1 MARTAINY
9 QQVLRAGLTEALAAA
24 NADGHKFSNDGRIIL
39 HVVNGGASPITVTI
53 QTPGTVDDLAVS
65 DRTVTISDESEKF
78 IGPFPPG
85 IYNQSDGMVYVDFSS
100 VTSVTVS
107 ALRV

>member
-1 MARTAINY
+1 MARTAISY
-9 QQVLRAGLTEALAAA
+9 QQVARTGLAEALAAA

-39 HVVNGGASPITVTI
+39 HVVNGDVSPITVTI

-65 DRTVTISDESEKF
+65 DRTVTISDESDKF

-85 IYNQSDGMVYVDFSS
+85 IYNQSDGMVYVDFSA
-100 VTSVTVS
+100 VTNVTVS

>member
-1 MARTAINY
+1 MARTSISY
-9 QQVLRAGLTEALAAA
+9 QQVVRTGLTESLAAA
-24 NADGHKFSNDGRIIL
+24 NADGHKFSNDGRIVL

-53 QTPGTVDDLAVS
+53 QTPNTVDDLAVS
-65 DRTVTISDESEKF
+65 DRTVTISDEAEKI

-85 IYNQSDGMVYVDFSS
+85 IYNQSDGMVYVDFSAVS
-100 VTSVTVS
+100 SVTVS

>member
-9 QQVLRAGLTEALAAA
+9 WQVTRSGIIPIPDHAAA
-24 NADGHKFSNDGRIIL
+24 DGNKFSNDGRIIL
-39 HVVNGGASPITVTI
+39 QVGNGGGSPITVTI

-65 DRTVTISDESEKF
+65 DRTVTVGDGDTKL

-85 IYNQSDGMVYVDFSS
+85 IYNQSDGMVYVDFSA
-100 VTSVTVS
+100 VTDVTVA